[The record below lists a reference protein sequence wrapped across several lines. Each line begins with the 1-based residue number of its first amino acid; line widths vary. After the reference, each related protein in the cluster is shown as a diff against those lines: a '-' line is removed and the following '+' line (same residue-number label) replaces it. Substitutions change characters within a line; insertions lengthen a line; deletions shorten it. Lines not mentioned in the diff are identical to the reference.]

1 MAPDVPEDSRPVD
14 LERCGELLHGDTLA
28 VGRDQLGH
36 LVGSEASLDW
46 ESGNERGGRVD
57 RRFAWARP

>member
-14 LERCGELLHGDTLA
+14 LERCGQLLHGDTLA

-36 LVGSEASLDW
+36 FVGSEASLDR
-46 ESGNERGGRVD
+46 ESGNE
-57 RRFAWARP
+57 